1 MYGPERVGETGRM
14 PTDALLD
21 RFLAGLLP
29 FEPVAVWAHGSLGA
43 GDYQE
48 GRSDL
53 DLIAVL
59 PRPATARTAWRLAL
73 LHARLRDE
81 PLAGLLHCTYLSPDT
96 VAGPARRHLT
106 WAHEQLFKRPVTP
119 VTRRE
124 LHSFGRVL
132 HGEAPDRLLPPVP
145 DPELDAFV
153 VRDQRDFWRPNVRR
167 AELWRQDV
175 WVDLGLVTFARA
187 TATLREGRLIT
198 KREALAELPALGAPA
213 EVVED
218 VAERRY
224 GNRAR
229 PAPRAEWTARRADLT
244 RSYLG
249 PAIDTLVA
257 SYS

>member
-1 MYGPERVGETGRM
+1 M

-21 RFLAGLLP
+21 RFLTGLLP
-29 FEPVAVWAHGSLGA
+29 LGPVAVWAHGSLGG

-53 DLIAVL
+53 DLIAIL
-59 PRPATARTAWRLAL
+59 PRPATARTAWQLGL
-73 LHARLRDE
+73 LHAGLRAD
-81 PLAGLLHCTYLSPDT
+81 PLAGLLHCTYLSPATSAD
-96 VAGPARRHLT
+96 PDQRHLT
-106 WAHEQLFKRPVTP
+106 WAHRQLFKRTVTP

-132 HGEAPDRLLPPVP
+132 YGESPKELLPPVA
-145 DPELDAFV
+145 DGELAEFV
-153 VRDQRDFWRPNVRR
+153 VRDQRDFWRPTVRR

-175 WVDLGLVTFARA
+175 WVDLGLLTFARA

-198 KREALAELPALGAPA
+198 KRQALDELPALGAPG

-218 VAERRY
+218 ISERRY
-224 GNRAR
+224 GDPAR
-229 PAPRAEWTARRADLT
+229 PAATQEWTGRRAELT

-249 PAIDTLVA
+249 PAIDTLVGA
-257 SYS
+257 YS

>member
-1 MYGPERVGETGRM
+1 M

-21 RFLAGLLP
+21 RFLAGLAPLD
-29 FEPVAVWAHGSLGA
+29 PVAVWAHGSLGA

-59 PRPATARTAWRLAL
+59 PRPATARTAWRLGL

-81 PLAGLLHCTYLSPDT
+81 PLAGLLHCTYMSPDT
-96 VAGPARRHLT
+96 VADPARRHLT

-124 LHSFGRVL
+124 LHSFGRIL
-132 HGEAPDRLLPPVP
+132 HGESPKRLLPPVT

-175 WVDLGLVTFARA
+175 WVDLGLITFARA
-187 TATLREGRLIT
+187 TVTLREGRLIT
-198 KREALAELPALGAPA
+198 KREALAELPALGAPG

-218 VAERRY
+218 VTERRY
-224 GNRAR
+224 GNGAR
-229 PAPRAEWTARRADLT
+229 PGATAEWTGRRAELT

>member
-1 MYGPERVGETGRM
+1 MQ
-14 PTDALLD
+14 TDALLD
-21 RFLAGLLP
+21 RFLTGLTPLD
-29 FEPVAVWAHGSLGA
+29 PVAVWAHGSLGA

-59 PRPATARTAWRLAL
+59 PRPATARTAWRLGL
-73 LHARLRDE
+73 LHARLRTH

-96 VAGPARRHLT
+96 AADPEARHLT
-106 WAHEQLFKRPVTP
+106 WAHQQLFKRTVTP

-132 HGEAPDRLLPPVP
+132 HGASPAQLLPPVAE
-145 DPELDAFV
+145 PELAGFV
-153 VRDQRDFWRPNVRR
+153 VRDQREFWRPSVRR

-175 WVDLGLVTFARA
+175 WVDLGLLTFARA
-187 TATLREGRLIT
+187 TVTLREDRLIT
-198 KREALAELPALGAPA
+198 KREALDELPALGAPG

-218 VAERRY
+218 ITRRRY
-224 GNRAR
+224 GNPAR
-229 PAPRAEWTARRADLT
+229 PTEEWTARRSELT

>member
-1 MYGPERVGETGRM
+1 M

-21 RFLAGLLP
+21 RFLAGLAPLD
-29 FEPVAVWAHGSLGA
+29 PVAVWAHGSLGA

-59 PRPATARTAWRLAL
+59 PRPATARTAWRLGL

-81 PLAGLLHCTYLSPDT
+81 PLAGLLHCTYMSPDT
-96 VAGPARRHLT
+96 VADPARRHLT

-124 LHSFGRVL
+124 LHSFGRIL
-132 HGEAPDRLLPPVP
+132 HGESPKRLLPPVT

-167 AELWRQDV
+167 AELWWQDV
-175 WVDLGLVTFARA
+175 WVDLGLITFARA
-187 TATLREGRLIT
+187 TVTLREGRLIT
-198 KREALAELPALGAPA
+198 KREALAELPALGAPG

-218 VAERRY
+218 VTERRY
-224 GNRAR
+224 GNGAR
-229 PAPRAEWTARRADLT
+229 PGATAEWTGRRAELT